1 MMAAP
6 EKETYSDFSRSSAAS
21 AKDLG
26 RISAET
32 TMAFSGETGFTEG
45 LMALAILGYV
55 NPLVTTNTTTF
66 IGASFSSPPPLSVS
80 HLPFLASSTRFWMDT
95 PDGVGG
101 GVGPRASYYR
111 SLAFFSTAFWANL
124 KIQRNRITSNRIEVT
139 SAVGK
144 LLKRSL
150 ITAPDSVEKMM
161 AMILAAKSAR

>member
-55 NPLVTTNTTTF
+55 NPLVTTNTT
-66 IGASFSSPPPLSVS
+66 
-80 HLPFLASSTRFWMDT
+80 
-95 PDGVGG
+95 
-101 GVGPRASYYR
+101 
-111 SLAFFSTAFWANL
+111 
-124 KIQRNRITSNRIEVT
+124 
-139 SAVGK
+139 
-144 LLKRSL
+144 
-150 ITAPDSVEKMM
+150 
-161 AMILAAKSAR
+161 